1 MVFMEI
7 LIQAVIWVY
16 CHHVTYIDLSS
27 IHLGSP
33 GLRLEFVTQSYR
45 TGLYEKER
53 NLPDLYNLNQIS

>member
-7 LIQAVIWVY
+7 LIQTVIWVY
-16 CHHVTYIDLSS
+16 CHYVTYIDLSN

-33 GLRLEFVTQSYR
+33 GLRLEHVTQSYQ
-45 TGLYEKER
+45 TGLYKKER